1 MFTLRDTVSSL
12 APARADDLGKTLY
25 ERFREEPDT
34 LIVPVLDA
42 DDRPIGLVER
52 NAFFLR
58 MAAEYGRALYALR
71 PISVLMDNDPLVV
84 EADVELAAF
93 TSDSLSYRASDLLRG
108 FIVTDGGRYIGV
120 GTVLGLLQAANET
133 NRRGVEALAAA
144 KADQERAHTFMTA
157 VVEAI
162 PSMVFVKRADDH
174 SYVLLNRAGEKI
186 LGHSRA
192 DMIGRTDA
200 DFYPP
205 EQAAIYRQRD
215 AEVAAS
221 GEVRVIEEDLVPRK
235 DGSTAL
241 LRTKKIAI
249 PGPDG
254 AAEYILAVSEDI
266 AERKRAEAQ
275 IARLAHYDPLTDLP
289 NRLLFQKDLSAALSR
304 AARREDLVAVHCI
317 DLDRFKTVNDTLGHP
332 IGDALLKTAAERLRA
347 CVREGDTIARL
358 GGDEFAV
365 VQCGLTDLSGATRLA
380 GRIVEALAETFELQ
394 GHQVMIGG
402 SVGVAVS
409 PNDGSDSDELL
420 KKADMALY
428 RAKADGK
435 GAFHFFERAMDEAL
449 QARRALELDLRL
461 ALAEGQFELHYQP
474 LFNLGADKVTGC
486 EALLRWRHPV
496 RGMVSPADFIP
507 LAEEIGLINPLGE
520 WVLREA
526 CREAA
531 GWPDHVRLAV
541 NLSPAQFR
549 DKHLVTTV
557 VSALA
562 ASGLAAERL
571 ELEITES
578 VLLQDTAGNMSILH
592 DLKALGVRI
601 SMDDFGT
608 GYSSLSYLRSFPF
621 DKIKI
626 DQTFVRDI
634 LDDADALAIIKA
646 VLDLGASLGI
656 TTTAEGVES
665 VEQLDELRR
674 QGCGEIQGYFISR
687 PKPAAEI
694 AAMLGVTVQGG
705 SRAPVITFTHTPET
719 FSHGEK
725 EGPAP
730 QAWEDEG
737 VVSPTAGR
745 PGEKTGTA

>member
-12 APARADDLGKTLY
+12 APARAEDLGKTLY

-34 LIVPVLDA
+34 LIIPVLDA
-42 DDRPIGLVER
+42 DDRPVGLVER

-58 MAAEYGRALYALR
+58 MAAEYGRALYANR
-71 PISVLMDNDPLVV
+71 PIEVLMDREPLVV

-93 TSDSLSYRASDLLRG
+93 TNDSLSYRASDLLRG
-108 FIVTDGGRYIGV
+108 FIVTDGGRYLGV
-120 GTVLGLLQAANET
+120 GTVIGLLQAASET
-133 NRRGVEALAAA
+133 NRRNLDALADA
-144 KADQERAHTFMTA
+144 KADEERARTFMTA
-157 VVEAI
+157 VVESI
-162 PSMVFVKRADDH
+162 PSMVFVKRASDQ

-186 LGHSRA
+186 LGYSREE
-192 DMIGRTDA
+192 MIGRTDEA
-200 DFYPP
+200 FFDPV
-205 EQAAIYRQRD
+205 QAAIYHARD
-215 AEVAAS
+215 AEVVRS
-221 GEVRVIEEDLVPRK
+221 GEVKVIEEDLIPRK
-235 DGSTAL
+235 DGTTAI

-249 PGPDG
+249 LD
-254 AAEYILAVSEDI
+254 AEGRPEYLLGVSEDI

-275 IARLAHYDPLTDLP
+275 IARLAHYDPLTELP
-289 NRLLFQKDLSAALSR
+289 NRLLFHKDLSDALAR
-304 AARREDLVAVHCI
+304 AARREDLVAVHCV
-317 DLDRFKTVNDTLGHP
+317 DLDRFKVVNDTLGHP
-332 IGDALLKTAAERLRA
+332 VGDALLKAAAERLRA
-347 CVREGDTIARL
+347 CVRDGDTVARL

-365 VQCGLTDLSGATRLA
+365 VQMGLSDLSGATRLA
-380 GRIVEALAETFELQ
+380 ARIVEALEAPFDLL
-394 GHQVMIGG
+394 GHQVVIGG

-409 PNDGSDSDELL
+409 PDDGHDCDELL

-435 GAFHFFERAMDEAL
+435 GTFHFFERAMDEQL
-449 QARRALELDLRL
+449 QARRALELDLRK
-461 ALAEGQFELHYQP
+461 ALAEGQFELFYQP
-474 LFNLGADKVTGC
+474 LFDLEADRVTGC
-486 EALLRWRHPV
+486 EALLRWFHPE
-496 RGMVSPADFIP
+496 RGMVSPGEFIP
-507 LAEEIGLINPLGE
+507 LAEEIGLIGALGD
-520 WVLREA
+520 WVLRAA
-526 CREAA
+526 CDEAA
-531 GWPDHVRLAV
+531 RWPQHVRLAV

-549 DKHLVTTV
+549 DRRLAATV
-557 VSALA
+557 VQALA
-562 ASGLAAERL
+562 ASGLPAERL

-578 VLLQDTAGNMSILH
+578 VLLQDSASNMAILH

-665 VEQLDELRR
+665 EEQLHELRR

-694 AAMLGVTVQGG
+694 AALLGVATSAARGLSEVVAFSAAVSASEILAPKGEVARRAGGG
-705 SRAPVITFTHTPET
+705 S
-719 FSHGEK
+719 G
-725 EGPAP
+725 G
-730 QAWEDEG
+730 
-737 VVSPTAGR
+737 
-745 PGEKTGTA
+745 